1 LLLSSGQLVNPITQQ
16 EKPTKIKDFMLQ
28 LIIVEFKYLKVL
40 AYEFYTKYLS
50 EVCCVLIKNVFGVGN
65 NESLLEVKKVLGQR
79 AENHLAANRITNLD
93 KSEDSLLD
101 EQAEVGVILDHK
113 NSGFINQLIEAN
125 FGNIDKV
132 LKHLL
137 TVLSL

>member
-1 LLLSSGQLVNPITQQ
+1 
-16 EKPTKIKDFMLQ
+16 M
-28 LIIVEFKYLKVL
+28 
-40 AYEFYTKYLS
+40 
-50 EVCCVLIKNVFGVGN
+50 
-65 NESLLEVKKVLGQR
+65 
-79 AENHLAANRITNLD
+79 AANRITNLD

-101 EQAEVGVILDHK
+101 EQAEVRIILDHK

-137 TVLSL
+137 SVLSLQISS